1 MCGIYTA
8 KQPSCNILS
17 MTNLYG
23 LIFGSIYVAAS
34 SLTCLKDPPRK
45 GERLTLSPTG
55 TLAAITDSLGRV
67 LLLDTQALVVV
78 RLWKVSFLSRQSSF
92 CSMYFLL
99 FSHVMLN
106 ISIFR
111 VTVMHTAF
119 LWRCWLTKISLHQVP
134 HLMWLQ
140 GVIIAYA

>member
-1 MCGIYTA
+1 MSLLCGMYTA
-8 KQPSCNILS
+8 KPPPYNNLT

-78 RLWKVSFLSRQSSF
+78 RLWKVSFCLYNSVFPQCISF
-92 CSMYFLL
+92 YFLMSCCIFL
-99 FSHVMLN
+99 FSGL
-106 ISIFR
+106 
-111 VTVMHTAF
+111 
-119 LWRCWLTKISLHQVP
+119 P
-134 HLMWLQ
+134 
-140 GVIIAYA
+140 